1 MMFSN
6 DSKKVK
12 NSLLFQAIETGDL
25 ATLKILLQ
33 SGCNLEQKNC
43 NALTPMQVAVAL
55 DHVEIARTLL
65 SAGATLDGLDE
76 HIFGNA
82 VYRRKL
88 DTISFLIEIGIDV
101 NMRFYED
108 EDRTALMEAVNT
120 GDLDIV
126 KKLVESGA
134 DVNAVSRKNAYALMN
149 ATRPDLKEIYDY
161 LAPLTSSKLRE
172 LAEKIRPP
180 IKNKQE
186 EIQRN
191 RDELQKILKLFN
203 SSKKRKPKKT
213 DR

>member
-1 MMFSN
+1 
-6 DSKKVK
+6 
-12 NSLLFQAIETGDL
+12 
-25 ATLKILLQ
+25 
-33 SGCNLEQKNC
+33 
-43 NALTPMQVAVAL
+43 
-55 DHVEIARTLL
+55 
-65 SAGATLDGLDE
+65 
-76 HIFGNA
+76 
-82 VYRRKL
+82 
-88 DTISFLIEIGIDV
+88 
-101 NMRFYED
+101 MRFHEN

-203 SSKKRKPKKT
+203 SSKKRKQKKT
-213 DR
+213 ER